1 MSNEAL
7 AYRKFVRM
15 TGLVDL
21 VLFTALALPFVST
34 MLLSWLFSIGSAL
47 GDTRVIPNLSD
58 PFVMLAINL
67 VGIFGLFT
75 VWLRIKGS
83 ADDCGSSIGVLK
95 LFAAALFGF
104 SVFNGAPL
112 VLIVFMSVDLITGIQ
127 LLINKGR
134 VLSIRN

>member
-1 MSNEAL
+1 M
-7 AYRKFVRM
+7 
-15 TGLVDL
+15 
-21 VLFTALALPFVST
+21 
-34 MLLSWLFSIGSAL
+34 
-47 GDTRVIPNLSD
+47 IPNLSD

-83 ADDCGSSIGVLK
+83 AEDYGSSIGVLK

-104 SVFNGAPL
+104 SAFIGAPL

-127 LLINKGR
+127 LLTNKGR